1 MKYDILWTTQF
12 KRDYKTAMKRNL
24 PIARLDN
31 VIRLL
36 AAGEKLPPEYRDHAL
51 ANNWRGFREC
61 HIQPDWLL
69 IYKQDNGQLILTL
82 ARTGS
87 HTELLDKKK

>member
-1 MKYDILWTTQF
+1 MNYDVIWTTQF
-12 KRDYKTAMKRNL
+12 KRDYKAAMKRHL
-24 PIARLDN
+24 PMERLDN

-36 AAGEKLPPEYRDHAL
+36 ARGEQLPLEYRDHAL

-69 IYKQDNGQLILTL
+69 IYKQDNGALVLTL
-82 ARTGS
+82 TRTGS
-87 HTELLDKKK
+87 HTELLDKRK